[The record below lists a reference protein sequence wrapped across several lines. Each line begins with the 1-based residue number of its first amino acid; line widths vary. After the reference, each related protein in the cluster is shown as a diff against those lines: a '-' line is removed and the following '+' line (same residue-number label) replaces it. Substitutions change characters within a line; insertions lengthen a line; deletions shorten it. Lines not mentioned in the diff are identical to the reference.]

1 MKVLILGEKPISDDA
16 LASLEMMGADCKI
29 VLYEQPP
36 TPTQVT
42 DLLEAQKPSLVL
54 LTKTDAEV
62 AKNIK
67 ISPKKVGLVVTTRAD
82 KAKIRNVYD
91 AGADMCIPEPLDPEL
106 LAYQLRAVARH
117 YPEKTNTDPIEIGE
131 YTYDPVSYKLSH
143 PDVAYRLSPK
153 QRLVFEYLARRKNT
167 KVSVKN
173 LLTAVFGDTSEFA
186 KRSLDVHICTLRK
199 MLSSDPSVVIRT
211 LYAGSIALVVDGEPV
226 EDELKRL
233 AR

>member
-16 LASLEMMGADCKI
+16 LASLEMMGLECET
-29 VLYEQPP
+29 VLYDEPP
-36 TPTQVT
+36 TSTQVT
-42 DLLEAQKPSLVL
+42 NLLEAQKPSLAL
-54 LTKTDAEV
+54 LTKADAEV

-67 ISPKKVGLVVTTRAD
+67 AAPKKIGLVVMVRTD
-82 KAKIRNVYD
+82 KGRTRNVYD

-167 KVSVKN
+167 KVNVKN

-199 MLSSDPSVVIRT
+199 MLSCDPSVVIRT